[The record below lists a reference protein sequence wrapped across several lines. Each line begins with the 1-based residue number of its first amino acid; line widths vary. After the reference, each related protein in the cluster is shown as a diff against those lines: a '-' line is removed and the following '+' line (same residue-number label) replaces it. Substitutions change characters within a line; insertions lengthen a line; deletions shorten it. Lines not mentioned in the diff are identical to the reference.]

1 MGSRL
6 AKAVFDIYDPT
17 ISAAVHEQSSLT
29 EDELPTF
36 FLP

>member
-6 AKAVFDIYDPT
+6 AKSVFDIYDPT
-17 ISAAVHEQSSLT
+17 ISQAVNEQTSMS
-29 EDELPTF
+29 EEELPSF

>member
-6 AKAVFDIYDPT
+6 ARSVFDIYDPT
-17 ISAAVHEQSSLT
+17 VSAAVNEQSSMT
-29 EDELPTF
+29 EEELPSF